1 MKSISVNDNCV
12 YTKVKQLL
20 FAHRALSFVKRINIL
35 KLLNIVQS
43 DTILGIYKL
52 FQGAFFII
60 ELLKNVQQICKSQ
73 AVICF
78 EEKTHLKKNIMVII
92 AVIIIVI
99 VIVITIVISQLNLKR

>member
-1 MKSISVNDNCV
+1 MDDNCV
-12 YTKVKQLL
+12 YTEVKQLL
-20 FAHRALSFVKRINIL
+20 FAYRALSFVKRINIL

-52 FQGAFFII
+52 FRGAFFII

-73 AVICF
+73 AVIYF
-78 EEKTHLKKNIMVII
+78 DEKTPLKKNIMVII